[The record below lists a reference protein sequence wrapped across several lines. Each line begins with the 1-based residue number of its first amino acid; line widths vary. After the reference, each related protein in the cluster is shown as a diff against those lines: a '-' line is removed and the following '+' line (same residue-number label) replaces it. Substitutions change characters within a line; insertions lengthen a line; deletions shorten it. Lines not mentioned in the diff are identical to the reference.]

1 MHIQLKGN
9 CKYHDKY
16 INYTCV
22 FLFSDEIS
30 NFNLKSWHEELYNK
44 VVQADKRFQEFD
56 ESVKDLL
63 LVLRIARPA
72 DKQEM
77 TCLQDVIN
85 CYNHLKYSNSVAA
98 RGSRSDIIHE
108 YLAIVNSIRILVQE
122 VSDKTIH
129 VAFDE
134 TMQTDVCEAFH
145 CILAQVEGKLHPG
158 YLFEADEN
166 ISNVHITTGLEN
178 EMFGKFL
185 CYVPTLLRLLFSL
198 CDTLTPT
205 SNDNE
210 TEVSKTNENFDSDGT
225 KQIEETDMTQMKEE
239 NNNTIKVLDK
249 NSEIQSHTLSLPQH
263 ASQNMNEQA
272 MVEESNS
279 ATTVNY
285 VRTWTQ
291 A

>member
-1 MHIQLKGN
+1 MK
-9 CKYHDKY
+9 
-16 INYTCV
+16 T
-22 FLFSDEIS
+22 
-30 NFNLKSWHEELYNK
+30 WHEELYNK
-44 VVQADKRFQEFD
+44 VVQIDKRFQEFD
-56 ESVKDLL
+56 GSAKDLL

-72 DKQEM
+72 DKQEI
-77 TCLQDVIN
+77 TCLEDVIN

-98 RGSRSDIIHE
+98 RGSRSDIIRE

-122 VSDKTIH
+122 MSEKTVY

-134 TMQTDVCEAFH
+134 TMQTDACESFH

-158 YLFEADEN
+158 YMFEAEET
-166 ISNVHITTGLEN
+166 ISHVHITTGLEN

-198 CDTLTPT
+198 CDTLTST
-205 SNDNE
+205 SNDNK
-210 TEVSKTNENFDSDGT
+210 TEVSKTNTDIDSDGT
-225 KQIEETDMTQMKEE
+225 KEIEEIDTTEMTEE
-239 NNNTIKVLDK
+239 NNNTIKVMNK
-249 NSEIQSHTLSLPQH
+249 NSEIQAHKSSPPQR
-263 ASQNMNEQA
+263 ASGNMNKQA
-272 MVEESNS
+272 IAEESNI